1 MFHRHEAR
9 SPDRRLHVSDKGNSE
24 RTVNVLPPSHA
35 MYLQRTVG
43 NRATMRFLQKRSS
56 SAASSDEKS
65 GLSNHAASP
74 ALRDVVQRVIV
85 NDKGKPY
92 KKLKAT
98 KTFKDLWKQNKVKA
112 RMLLQKHRDTKN
124 FYNVE
129 GEKVEFVVD
138 LPAVRPS
145 LKRKAKE
152 ELEAKQKEKR
162 TRDVP
167 TFRPRP
173 RKNVLYPP
181 PGPST
186 EFMNTY
192 VRKGM
197 GDDVSERIREHHGS
211 EESVHAAVF
220 AGMTILE
227 ESGKGSMKLAGLS
240 RNHIFPDSKIASVVS
255 AAVKSVKTPEQRVA
269 LRKVIE
275 TWTDADS
282 AEAIMADFD
291 AAQRYTDEGARAHAY
306 AATARVIEEASVGAG
321 NIRADDARLN
331 TAILS
336 SMDLPLKDGRITPQG
351 EAAMLAVY
359 SLGRAGIIGMEE
371 AFAIASPAIHVTRD
385 QNGILHGHYLSS
397 STAEVSRLGGG
408 APWGDITDVDTLR
421 VPDRKGWGR
430 LARSNSE
437 PLNLKAVVD
446 RRAERML
453 PLKEEVVLTNKRKQT
468 STKEKAKK
476 KLRKEESETS
486 PF

>member
-1 MFHRHEAR
+1 
-9 SPDRRLHVSDKGNSE
+9 
-24 RTVNVLPPSHA
+24 

-43 NRATMRFLQKRSS
+43 NRATMRFLQESRSM
-56 SAASSDEKS
+56 AASSAGKS
-65 GLSNHAASP
+65 GLSDHAANP
-74 ALRDVVQRVIV
+74 NLRDVVQRVIV

-98 KTFKDLWKQNKVKA
+98 KTFKELWRQNKGKA
-112 RMLLQKHRDTKN
+112 KMLLKKHGDPKN
-124 FYNVE
+124 FYNAA

-138 LPAVRPS
+138 LPPVRPS
-145 LKRKAKE
+145 LKRRAKE
-152 ELEAKQKEKR
+152 EQEAKQEEKR

-173 RKNVLYPP
+173 RKDVLYPP

-186 EFMNTY
+186 EFMKTY

-211 EESVHAAVF
+211 DESVHAAVF
-220 AGMTILE
+220 AGMTLG
-227 ESGKGSMKLAGLS
+227 ESGKGSMKKAGLS
-240 RNHIFPDSKIASVVS
+240 RNHIFPDSKIASVIS
-255 AAVKSVKTPEQRVA
+255 AAVESVKTSEQREA

-275 TWTDADS
+275 TWTDVDS
-282 AEAIMADFD
+282 AEAIIADFD
-291 AAQRYTDEGARAHAY
+291 AAQRHTNEEARAHAY

-321 NIRADDARLN
+321 NIRADDSRLN

-336 SMDLPLKDGRITPQG
+336 SMDPPLKDGRITPQG
-351 EAAMLAVY
+351 ETAIVAIH
-359 SLGRAGIIGMEE
+359 SLGRAGIIGMED

-385 QNGILHGHYLSS
+385 QSGILHGQYLSS
-397 STAEVSRLGGG
+397 SAAESSRLGGG
-408 APWGDITDVDTLR
+408 VPWGDITDADTLR
-421 VPDRKGWGR
+421 APDRKGWGR

-453 PLKEEVVLTNKRKQT
+453 PLTEEVVVTNKRKQT
-468 STKEKAKK
+468 STKEQAEK
-476 KLRKEESETS
+476 KLRKEEGETS
-486 PF
+486 SF